1 MNHLSKCPWPMYD
14 PLTLAKNE
22 NGPVLG
28 LGRHFAM
35 YIRERLCHSVK
46 TFARACQSNNEK
58 SAASIKKSLTSLF
71 FHKKKRPKIV
81 HFLVNYYVQST
92 VMFKKIWLLPL
103 KFLDLF
109 YKFFSSSLLCN
120 ACFILEKYNLL
131 YFKTELTQTN
141 LILSLL

>member
-58 SAASIKKSLTSLF
+58 RCVHQKILDLSF

-81 HFLVNYYVQST
+81 HFLVNYVQST
-92 VMFKKIWLLPL
+92 VMFEKNLTLTFQVSRFILQV
-103 KFLDLF
+103 LF
-109 YKFFSSSLLCN
+109 KFSS
-120 ACFILEKYNLL
+120 IL
-131 YFKTELTQTN
+131 
-141 LILSLL
+141 

>member
-71 FHKKKRPKIV
+71 FIKRKGLKLYISW
-81 HFLVNYYVQST
+81 LTTMYSRQSCL
-92 VMFKKIWLLPL
+92 KKIWLLPFKL
-103 KFLDLF
+103 LHLF

-120 ACFILEKYNLL
+120 ACLHLKSIL
-131 YFKTELTQTN
+131 FFF
-141 LILSLL
+141 